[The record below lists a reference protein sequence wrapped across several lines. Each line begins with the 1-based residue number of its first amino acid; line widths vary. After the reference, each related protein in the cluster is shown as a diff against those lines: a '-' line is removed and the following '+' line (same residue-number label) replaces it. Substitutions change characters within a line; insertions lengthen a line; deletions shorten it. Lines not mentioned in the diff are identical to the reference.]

1 MLPHNVYR
9 ALGLCG
15 LLVVACSVPSAPP
28 VPTPTRVVPTATL
41 SAPTSTPR
49 PDYAGMRNALR
60 NPLSS
65 LIVSVRNGDAQNTS
79 VFLSE
84 FNTAAD
90 HVLVQLSDDTS
101 QQATL
106 LRTTISN
113 VRAEPRELKVLER
126 ERDLLLFPPNP

>member
-1 MLPHNVYR
+1 
-9 ALGLCG
+9 
-15 LLVVACSVPSAPP
+15 
-28 VPTPTRVVPTATL
+28 
-41 SAPTSTPR
+41 
-49 PDYAGMRNALR
+49 MRNSLR

-90 HVLVQLSDDTS
+90 RVLVQLSDDTS